1 MMLRNSS
8 VALAR
13 RHASWSKN
21 VRILAVRPDAF
32 YLSLPSDREDK
43 KDASLRASLQQVR
56 ALHTSPKSQSFILAC
71 VGVAGAAFGASIVLD
86 SVAKRSAEQAAA
98 AAAAGSEGKT
108 DKDQEA
114 AAGSGLFSSLFNNV
128 LGAKTFY
135 QGGFEEKMTKREAA
149 LILGVRESAS
159 REKIREAH
167 RYMSRANHPDTGGSE
182 YLAMKI
188 NEAKD
193 MLLGSK

>member
-1 MMLRNSS
+1 MSIVRRQAGLR
-8 VALAR
+8 
-13 RHASWSKN
+13 KN
-21 VRILAVRPDAF
+21 VVMLAAKPEYFAF
-32 YLSLPSDREDK
+32 VNDK
-43 KDASLRASLQQVR
+43 EERKDASLQRNLQQIR
-56 ALHTSPKSQSFILAC
+56 ALHTTPKSQSVVLVCI
-71 VGVAGAAFGASIVLD
+71 GVAGAAFGASMVLD
-86 SVAKRSAEQAAA
+86 SVAKRRAEQAAA
-98 AAAAGSEGKT
+98 AAAEGTSENAEKSQ
-108 DKDQEA
+108 D
-114 AAGSGLFSSLFNNV
+114 AAGATGGGVFGTLFNNI

-159 REKIREAH
+159 RERIREAH

-193 MLLGSK
+193 LLLGSK